1 MWKKLLIYHVNWWKN
16 LNTGWYTDT
25 FSRGQAMGPTDK
37 TLGGW
42 KESLGKH
49 KKMLDLYASAV

>member
-1 MWKKLLIYHVNWWKN
+1 MEEPKHWL
-16 LNTGWYTDT
+16 YTDT
-25 FSRGQAMGPTDK
+25 FSRGQAMGPSVK

-49 KKMLDLYASAV
+49 KKILDLYASAV